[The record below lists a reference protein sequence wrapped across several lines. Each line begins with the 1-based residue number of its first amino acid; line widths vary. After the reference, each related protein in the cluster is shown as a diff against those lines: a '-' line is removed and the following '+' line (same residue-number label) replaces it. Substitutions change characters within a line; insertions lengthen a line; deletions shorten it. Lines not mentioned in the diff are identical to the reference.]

1 MLSPGGLHLGVGTLP
16 GQGGGTLGQDFRPST
31 CPLGLQGERLGPGFS
46 MFQIKRL
53 IFSLVILNELD
64 IIF

>member
-1 MLSPGGLHLGVGTLP
+1 VGTLR
-16 GQGGGTLGQDFRPST
+16 GLGGGTLGQDFWPSS

-53 IFSLVILNELD
+53 IFFTSNFE
-64 IIF
+64 